1 MRKRPKEKPDAA
13 LYEVKA
19 QALAMIEAQS
29 RAGHID
35 LFYADETRVS
45 TEGYVPYGWQFAHE
59 KLTIEV
65 KRWGA
70 LNVFGLLNRSNQ
82 LIYRT
87 TVENINAD
95 FVIEQLESL
104 SWKITR
110 PTVVVLD
117 NASAHKA
124 RKLAQCIDY
133 WQQRGLFL
141 FYLPPYSPH
150 LNIIERFWK
159 ELKEGCI
166 RPEDYQSADTLFY
179 AVDRALAATGK
190 QIKVNFANYQ

>member
-1 MRKRPKEKPDAA
+1 M
-13 LYEVKA
+13 V
-19 QALAMIEAQS
+19 EAQS

-35 LFYADETRVS
+35 LYYGDETRIS
-45 TEGYVPYGWQFAHE
+45 TEGYVPYGWQFAGE
-59 KLTIEV
+59 AVAIAV
-65 KRWGA
+65 SRGAA
-70 LNVFGLLNRSNQ
+70 LNVFGLLRRDND

-87 TVENINAD
+87 TTQNINAD

-104 SWKITR
+104 SWQITK

-124 RKLAQCIDY
+124 QKLVQCVDV

-141 FYLPPYSPH
+141 FYLPPYCPH
-150 LNIIERFWK
+150 LNIIERYWK

-166 RPEDYQSADTLFY
+166 CPQDYQSADTLFY

-190 QIKVNFANYQ
+190 QVKINFADYQYVYN